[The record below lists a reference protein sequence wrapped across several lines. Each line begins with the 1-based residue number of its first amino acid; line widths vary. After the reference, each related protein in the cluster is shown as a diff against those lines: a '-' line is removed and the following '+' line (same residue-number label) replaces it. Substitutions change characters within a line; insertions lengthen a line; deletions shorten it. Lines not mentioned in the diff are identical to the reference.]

1 MKKNRVR
8 YFPVLLSAITCS
20 HLFIPLENANAQNQW
35 RCDERI
41 YNWVDKYYYESRSAI
56 QNRVEKICQSS
67 NNLIQLKC
75 LGERYKYYDSRYF
88 ESRSDT
94 AGRAI
99 SYCTQEALNSSQDSQ
114 PSQSSQDKLIN
125 CVIKVVNKGLSER
138 IALRICRRKVC
149 NPGSRRNRR
158 NRRNNR

>member
-1 MKKNRVR
+1 MKKNRFR
-8 YFPVLLSAITCS
+8 YFSVLLSAITCS
-20 HLFIPLENANAQNQW
+20 HLFIFLENVNAQNQG

-41 YNWVDKYYYESRSAI
+41 YNWVDRYYIEMSSAT
-56 QNRVEKICQSS
+56 QKRVEQICQSS
-67 NNLIQLKC
+67 KNLIQLKC
-75 LGERYKYYDSRYF
+75 LNERYKYYDARYIEMRSR
-88 ESRSDT
+88 T
-94 AGRAI
+94 ASRAI

-149 NPGSRRNRR
+149 GSSSRRYK
-158 NRRNNR
+158 RNNR